1 MGLQAHRSREGPP
14 RPGRGPDPQEPAS
27 STVLT
32 WSAHRSVLSATVTSM
47 DTDDLAFPRLR
58 LRRDAVARGWSDD
71 ELAALTRA
79 GSLTRL
85 RRGAYVDGRLPET
98 AVARHRLLVHAT
110 LAALR
115 RPAAVSHQSAAV
127 LLGLPLWGV
136 PLREV
141 HITRPSPAASESSRT
156 LRCHVGALDAED
168 CAEVDGVQVTS
179 PARTVLDLARTVGF
193 ASAVVTADAALR
205 PRGPSREGLTS
216 GPALIQQ
223 LDRVRGAPGSRRA
236 ERVVSFADGRS
247 ESVGESRS
255 RVVLDDLGLAPTA
268 LQYEIPSGNRVLART
283 DFAWE
288 DVRLIGEFDGRVKYG
303 RLLRP
308 GQQPGDAVFEEK
320 LREDAIRDAGYGVV
334 RWCWNDLA
342 QPMALGIRVSRAR
355 ERARRQPS
363 A

>member
-1 MGLQAHRSREGPP
+1 M
-14 RPGRGPDPQEPAS
+14 
-27 STVLT
+27 
-32 WSAHRSVLSATVTSM
+32 
-47 DTDDLAFPRLR
+47 
-58 LRRDAVARGWSDD
+58 
-71 ELAALTRA
+71 
-79 GSLTRL
+79 
-85 RRGAYVDGRLPET
+85 
-98 AVARHRLLVHAT
+98 
-110 LAALR
+110 
-115 RPAAVSHQSAAV
+115 SHQSAAV

-141 HITRPSPAASESSRT
+141 HITRASPAASESSRT

-168 CAEVDGVQVTS
+168 CDEVDGVRVTS

-193 ASAVVTADAALR
+193 TSAVVAADAALR

-216 GPALIQQ
+216 GPALTRQ

-255 RVVLDDLGLAPTA
+255 RVVLADLG
-268 LQYEIPSGNRVLART
+268 Q
-283 DFAWE
+283 
-288 DVRLIGEFDGRVKYG
+288 
-303 RLLRP
+303 
-308 GQQPGDAVFEEK
+308 EK

-342 QPMALGIRVSRAR
+342 QPTALGIRVRRAR
-355 ERARRQPS
+355 ERARRQAS